1 MLDTIKVNG
10 FNDFGQDVFEFYYN
24 IQKLSDALTE
34 FEARGFFP
42 TEARFTK

>member
-34 FEARGFFP
+34 LRILSNGS
-42 TEARFTK
+42 KVY